1 MKAEDMEKMLDE
13 IIKSN
18 RLLEDTQ
25 ASNAI
30 RLIAGYCDTHGCGSC
45 AIAKACEQVSLVS
58 FPFYRLSAIMKESKK
73 D

>member
-1 MKAEDMEKMLDE
+1 MDKGLKEHAIRKL
-13 IIKSN
+13 
-18 RLLEDTQ
+18 REDT
-25 ASNAI
+25 AALNAI
-30 RLIAGYCDTHGCGSC
+30 SLIAEYCDTHGCGSC